1 MLFIENPTDVIR
13 SMFLPGEED
22 TEKKANLFDEL
33 PFNKDLPK
41 LTAKVRI

>member
-1 MLFIENPTDVIR
+1 MLFTENPTDVIR

-22 TEKKANLFDEL
+22 AEKKAKLFDEL

-41 LTAKVRI
+41 RYSKS